1 MKKIKKLRK
10 SQPTFWHYVK
20 KIEAQAK
27 KNGFLIRE
35 KNVYLEMVQTFQVE
49 PNPGEIIIGHYLLMT
64 PGSDNTSS
72 DISLCFK

>member
-27 KNGFLIRE
+27 KKWFSYQRKKRVFGNGS
-35 KNVYLEMVQTFQVE
+35 N
-49 PNPGEIIIGHYLLMT
+49 LL
-64 PGSDNTSS
+64 SRAQSRRDNYR
-72 DISLCFK
+72 SLSFDDTRQ